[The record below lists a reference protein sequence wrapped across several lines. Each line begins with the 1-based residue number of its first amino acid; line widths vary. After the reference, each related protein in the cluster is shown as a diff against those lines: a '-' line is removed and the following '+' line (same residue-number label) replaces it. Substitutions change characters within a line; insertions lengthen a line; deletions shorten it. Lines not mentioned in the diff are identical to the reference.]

1 MKGDIMTTLPSQSQ
15 AQRRVSLAGNFET
28 KAWLFMRYS
37 ALLLIPL
44 AFGHL
49 ILQDVIVG
57 VHNIDIDYV
66 ADRWALTSWRIYDAL
81 LLVFAFAHGMNGL
94 RQVMMDYIHNENTF
108 RVVSWLILIA
118 FIVISAIGAF
128 AIIAFAPPV

>member
-1 MKGDIMTTLPSQSQ
+1 MATIHSTNPDAP
-15 AQRRVSLAGNFET
+15 RRVSLVRNFET
-28 KAWLFMRYS
+28 TAWLFMRYS

-57 VHNIDIDYV
+57 VHNIDINYV
-66 ADRWALTSWRIYDAL
+66 ADRWALVSWRVYDAFL
-81 LLVFAFAHGMNGL
+81 LIFAFAHGMNGL
-94 RQVMMDYIHNENTF
+94 RQVLMDYIRNEKTF
-108 RVVSWLILIA
+108 RMVSWLILVA
-118 FIVISAIGAF
+118 FIVISAIGGI